1 VIEEL
6 VDHLL
11 LNLKFPEKLKLEFRK
26 DVSKKKLADKELF
39 LRPTYQLLMR

>member
-6 VDHLL
+6 VDHSL
-11 LNLKFPEKLKLEFRK
+11 LNLKFLEKLKLEFRK
-26 DVSKKKLADKELF
+26 DVLKKKLADKELF